1 MINTTSIL
9 VTLVVYK
16 IVLIFIGFWAN
27 KRTNNTS
34 DYILGG
40 RKLGPWVA
48 ALSASASSSSAWTL
62 LGVSGAAYLWGLP
75 AIWLF
80 PATLSGFLINWLYIA
95 PKLNVH
101 SKKIGALTLTDVL
114 ATSDDGKIIKEIRWF
129 ASAIILFCFVFYI
142 ASQFD
147 AAGQSFQSTF
157 GMNKNSSIILGALII
172 LIYTLLGGFWAVSVS
187 DTLQGIMM
195 ALSAIILPIAAVTQV
210 GLGSIIASFSDQSI
224 FSSPQGFGGI
234 IGIGFIGALLIY
246 GFAKTYPQSTNK
258 IMPRSTTWVNRIDSY
273 ISTEKKQKLDQD
285 YQQQQALVA
294 IYNGGFSG
302 VGPGKSTQRNILPYS
317 SSDFIFAI
325 MVEEYGFIIGAVMPI
340 LFYLILFYRALRIAI
355 KITSVFGGLL
365 CVGLMFSLVFQAF
378 INMLVSVGFLPVTG
392 QTLPLISMGGTSILF
407 TCITVGIILSVS
419 NDTSDRQY
427 ETA

>member
-1 MINTTSIL
+1 MKAFIKNINLKGDKVIWAIVLALSIFSIL
-9 VTLVVYK
+9 VVYSTAGWKFLFNHLIKLSIGLFFLYQVHKIKFKYFAKIGVLGFVVSIILLILVFIMGVTVNGASRWLSIAGFQFQPSDIAKLSILLFMARQLSKYRNEIK
-16 IVLIFIGFWAN
+16 DFTKLFLYVLAPLIVICALILPNNFSTSALIFLNGLVLM
-27 KRTNNTS
+27 
-34 DYILGG
+34 YVG
-40 RKLGPWVA
+40 RV
-48 ALSASASSSSAWTL
+48 
-62 LGVSGAAYLWGLP
+62 
-75 AIWLF
+75 
-80 PATLSGFLINWLYIA
+80 
-95 PKLNVH
+95 
-101 SKKIGALTLTDVL
+101 KI
-114 ATSDDGKIIKEIRWF
+114 K
-129 ASAIILFCFVFYI
+129 YI
-142 ASQFD
+142 AS
-147 AAGQSFQSTF
+147 
-157 GMNKNSSIILGALII
+157 
-172 LIYTLLGGFWAVSVS
+172 
-187 DTLQGIMM
+187 
-195 ALSAIILPIAAVTQV
+195 
-210 GLGSIIASFSDQSI
+210 
-224 FSSPQGFGGI
+224 I

-273 ISTEKKQKLDQD
+273 ISTEKKQELDQD

>member
-1 MINTTSIL
+1 MNAFIKNINFKGDKVIWAIVLALSIFS
-9 VTLVVYK
+9 VLVVYSTAGWKFLFSHLIKLSIGLFFLYQVHK
-16 IVLIFIGFWAN
+16 IKFKYFAKIGVLGFVVSIILLILVFIMGVTVNGASRWLSIAGFQFQPSDIAKLSILLFMARQLSKYRNEIKDFTKLFLYVLAPLIVICALILPNNFSTSALIFLNGLVLM
-27 KRTNNTS
+27 
-34 DYILGG
+34 YVG
-40 RKLGPWVA
+40 RV
-48 ALSASASSSSAWTL
+48 
-62 LGVSGAAYLWGLP
+62 
-75 AIWLF
+75 
-80 PATLSGFLINWLYIA
+80 
-95 PKLNVH
+95 
-101 SKKIGALTLTDVL
+101 KI
-114 ATSDDGKIIKEIRWF
+114 K
-129 ASAIILFCFVFYI
+129 YI
-142 ASQFD
+142 AS
-147 AAGQSFQSTF
+147 
-157 GMNKNSSIILGALII
+157 
-172 LIYTLLGGFWAVSVS
+172 
-187 DTLQGIMM
+187 
-195 ALSAIILPIAAVTQV
+195 
-210 GLGSIIASFSDQSI
+210 
-224 FSSPQGFGGI
+224 I

-273 ISTEKKQKLDQD
+273 ISTEKKQELDQD

>member
-1 MINTTSIL
+1 MKAFIKNINLEGDKVIWAIVLALSIFSIL
-9 VTLVVYK
+9 VVYSTAGWKFLFSHLIKLSIGLFFLYQVHKIKFKYFAKIGVLGFVVSIILLILVFIMGVTVNGASRWLSIAGFQFQPSDIAKLSILLFMARQLSKYRNEIK
-16 IVLIFIGFWAN
+16 DFTKLFLYVLAPLIVICALILPNNFSTSALIFLNGLVLM
-27 KRTNNTS
+27 
-34 DYILGG
+34 YVG
-40 RKLGPWVA
+40 RV
-48 ALSASASSSSAWTL
+48 
-62 LGVSGAAYLWGLP
+62 
-75 AIWLF
+75 
-80 PATLSGFLINWLYIA
+80 
-95 PKLNVH
+95 
-101 SKKIGALTLTDVL
+101 KI
-114 ATSDDGKIIKEIRWF
+114 K
-129 ASAIILFCFVFYI
+129 YI
-142 ASQFD
+142 AS
-147 AAGQSFQSTF
+147 
-157 GMNKNSSIILGALII
+157 
-172 LIYTLLGGFWAVSVS
+172 
-187 DTLQGIMM
+187 
-195 ALSAIILPIAAVTQV
+195 
-210 GLGSIIASFSDQSI
+210 
-224 FSSPQGFGGI
+224 I

-392 QTLPLISMGGTSILF
+392 QTLPLISMGGTSIVF

>member
-1 MINTTSIL
+1 MKAFIKNINLEGDKVIWAIVLALSIFSIL
-9 VTLVVYK
+9 VVYSTAGWKFLFSHLIKLSIGLFFLYQVHKIKFKYFAKIGVLGFVVSIILLILVFIMGVTVNGASRWLSIAGFQFQPSDIAKLSILLFMARQLSKYRNEIK
-16 IVLIFIGFWAN
+16 DFTKLFLYVLAPLIVICALILPNNFSTSALIFLNGLVLM
-27 KRTNNTS
+27 
-34 DYILGG
+34 YVG
-40 RKLGPWVA
+40 RV
-48 ALSASASSSSAWTL
+48 
-62 LGVSGAAYLWGLP
+62 
-75 AIWLF
+75 
-80 PATLSGFLINWLYIA
+80 
-95 PKLNVH
+95 
-101 SKKIGALTLTDVL
+101 KI
-114 ATSDDGKIIKEIRWF
+114 K
-129 ASAIILFCFVFYI
+129 YI
-142 ASQFD
+142 AS
-147 AAGQSFQSTF
+147 
-157 GMNKNSSIILGALII
+157 
-172 LIYTLLGGFWAVSVS
+172 
-187 DTLQGIMM
+187 
-195 ALSAIILPIAAVTQV
+195 
-210 GLGSIIASFSDQSI
+210 
-224 FSSPQGFGGI
+224 I

-273 ISTEKKQKLDQD
+273 ISTEKKQELDQD

-325 MVEEYGFIIGAVMPI
+325 MVEEYGFIIGALMPI